1 MISLLNNTW
10 IQKTLFITT
19 LILGA
24 WFNAA
29 ATYYNKISSLNQ
41 PFSEIYLISIGYAI
55 IEYIIKVP
63 GIYFFGKSINS
74 LNTSMIILICM
85 FSATSLYTLTVLKE
99 PISYNTII
107 TIFLFILVFFVHI
120 YIKEKYKLKN

>member
-10 IQKTLFITT
+10 IQKSLFVIS
-19 LILGA
+19 LIFGA

-41 PFSEIYLISIGYAI
+41 PFSKIYLISIGYAL

-63 GIYFFGKSINS
+63 GIYFFGKSVNS
-74 LNTSMIILICM
+74 MDTSMIILICM
-85 FSATSLYTLTVLKE
+85 FSGTALYTLTVLKE
-99 PISYNTII
+99 PISLNTIV
-107 TIFLFILVFFVHI
+107 TIFIFILVFFVHI
-120 YIKEKYKLKN
+120 YIKEKYNLKN